1 MRHGSLYTKLIQ
13 SREWKTLRA
22 QVLSEQ
28 PLCQWCKAKG
38 YVVAAREVHHLVE
51 VESGRTEA
59 DVRRLMFARTQGATL
74 PFDGEGEGATATE
87 AGGMDRSDEVEIQR
101 RITCRKKNPG
111 LCFNFGGRLESEI
124 HSPSLL
130 FTQYFSGGVVFI

>member
-13 SREWKTLRA
+13 SKEWRQLRA

-59 DVRRLMFARTQGATL
+59 DVRRLMFARTNVVALCHECHASYHKEQRYHS
-74 PFDGEGEGATATE
+74 TE
-87 AGGMDRSDEVEIQR
+87 KVKERQQQRQDAWIDQMKSKFKGG
-101 RITCRKKNPG
+101 
-111 LCFNFGGRLESEI
+111 
-124 HSPSLL
+124 
-130 FTQYFSGGVVFI
+130 